1 MKYFIGILLLL
12 NLSFGQNIQEL
23 TKEATRGNADAQVN
37 LGWMYNFG
45 MGVRQNY
52 AEAFKWYKLA
62 AEQGDA
68 SAQVKLGWMYNF
80 GMGVRQNYSEA
91 KEWFGKS
98 CDNGSQEGC
107 DAYKEL
113 NLK

>member
-12 NLSFGQNIQEL
+12 NLSFGKNIQEL
-23 TKEATRGNADAQVN
+23 TKEATQGNVDAQFT
-37 LGWMYNFG
+37 LGVMYTNG
-45 MGVRQNY
+45 KGVRQN
-52 AEAFKWYKLA
+52 
-62 AEQGDA
+62 D
-68 SAQVKLGWMYNF
+68 
-80 GMGVRQNYSEA
+80 SEA

>member
-12 NLSFGQNIQEL
+12 NLSFGQNVQEL
-23 TKEATRGNADAQVN
+23 TKEATQGHAEAQFN
-37 LGWMYNFG
+37 LGVMYTFG
-45 MGVRQNY
+45 EGVRQNY

-62 AEQGDA
+62 AEQGNA
-68 SAQVKLGWMYNF
+68 SAQFNLGLMYNE
-80 GMGVRQNYSEA
+80 GEGVRQNYSEA

-107 DAYKEL
+107 DAYKESR
-113 NLK
+113 